1 MGKRRR
7 VESDDEFFQEESDSN
22 YNSSV
27 KKRKAA
33 VTRKQLATV
42 AEPSIS
48 AEYSNDHSKS
58 QHVVAKKQVPRSSS
72 RTPLGARSTFENP
85 DLAVTPSPST
95 LDFPKN
101 TLRPPPLTMSFTFD
115 PDLFHYHRYNNIGDG
130 SLSIIGVFS
139 ASSHHE
145 YAIRLY
151 YSEEQHLWLAECGP
165 DFEQAVLTD
174 AVLPF
179 FEELYEL
186 YFAAWPED
194 QSADKEQQKIEI
206 FSLYI
211 MGLKQMWLY
220 HG

>member
-1 MGKRRR
+1 MNITYT
-7 VESDDEFFQEESDSN
+7 EQQ
-22 YNSSV
+22 SV
-27 KKRKAA
+27 
-33 VTRKQLATV
+33 L
-42 AEPSIS
+42 
-48 AEYSNDHSKS
+48 
-58 QHVVAKKQVPRSSS
+58 
-72 RTPLGARSTFENP
+72 
-85 DLAVTPSPST
+85 
-95 LDFPKN
+95 LDFPTTNSLSRFDEDVYSEAWDIAGHYSRLQECIEQNIQQHIEVYKGFY
-101 TLRPPPLTMSFTFD
+101 LKECPDLIIYLSQRPPPLTMSFTFD

-151 YSEEQHLWLAECGP
+151 YSKEQHLWLAECGP

-174 AVLPF
+174 VVLPF

-194 QSADKEQQKIEI
+194 QSADKEQRKIEI